1 MANNRPTWEEY
12 FYGIAAAVSLRAT
25 CPRASVGAVIVSEE
39 HRILS
44 TGYNGAPPGEDH
56 CLDVG
61 CRIEDGR
68 CQRALHAEVN
78 AVAHAARHGVSIKG
92 ATLYVVGKDVCR
104 ECAKVLAAAG
114 LDDTIRLGTR
124 NPWSW
129 WEGRLP

>member
-1 MANNRPTWEEY
+1 MYPDDRPTWEQY
-12 FYGIAAAVSLRAT
+12 FYGIANAVSLRAS

-39 HRILS
+39 HHILS
-44 TGYNGAPPGEDH
+44 TGYNGAPPGEAH

-61 CRIEDGR
+61 CLIEDER

-92 ATLYVVGKDVCR
+92 ATMYVVGKDVCR

-114 LDDTIRLGTR
+114 LSATVLVGTR
-124 NPWSW
+124 AS
-129 WEGRLP
+129 